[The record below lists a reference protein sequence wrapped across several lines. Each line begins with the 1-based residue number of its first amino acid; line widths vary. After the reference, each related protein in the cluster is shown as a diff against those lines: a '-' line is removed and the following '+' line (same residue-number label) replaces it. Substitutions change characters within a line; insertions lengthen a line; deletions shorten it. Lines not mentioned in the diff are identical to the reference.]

1 MTHSTFSVG
10 ITDPTVKNGNPLRAM
25 LHYFTA
31 AAIQCPLCA
40 HGGRRLNQE
49 FQSALPVEK
58 LDLVEGL
65 ARLVEEQHEPQAIG
79 QIGVAGEINL

>member
-25 LHYFTA
+25 PRYFTA

-40 HGGRRLNQE
+40 NSGRRLNQE
-49 FQSALPVEK
+49 FSQRSQSRNSIWSKAWRGSLRNNTSRRPSV
-58 LDLVEGL
+58 
-65 ARLVEEQHEPQAIG
+65 R
-79 QIGVAGEINL
+79 